1 MMKNLYY
8 QNVSFH
14 KSLKHAWSGL
24 KLIFRD
30 ERNFRRD
37 LVVAFCV
44 IVAGILFKITH
55 FEWVAISLVIST
67 VLISEALNSVIEAI
81 CDTISC
87 DFKLNIKYAKD
98 VSAGAVLV
106 SAIVSVITG
115 FLVFTPYILE
125 LFGL

>member
-1 MMKNLYY
+1 MMKNHYY
-8 QNVSFH
+8 QNVSFD
-14 KSLKHAWSGL
+14 KSLKHAWSGF

-37 LVVAFCV
+37 LVIAVCV
-44 IVAGILFKITH
+44 ILLGILFKISH
-55 FEWVAISLVIST
+55 FEWVAISLVISA
-67 VLISEALNSVIEAI
+67 VLVSEALNSVIEAI

-115 FLVFTPYILE
+115 LLVFIPYILE

>member
-8 QNVSFH
+8 QNVSFY

-37 LVVAFCV
+37 LVIAVCV
-44 IVAGILFKITH
+44 ILLGILFKISH
-55 FEWVAISLVIST
+55 FEWIAISLVIST

-115 FLVFTPYILE
+115 LLVFIPHILE

>member
-1 MMKNLYY
+1 MKNLYY

-115 FLVFTPYILE
+115 LLVFTPYILE